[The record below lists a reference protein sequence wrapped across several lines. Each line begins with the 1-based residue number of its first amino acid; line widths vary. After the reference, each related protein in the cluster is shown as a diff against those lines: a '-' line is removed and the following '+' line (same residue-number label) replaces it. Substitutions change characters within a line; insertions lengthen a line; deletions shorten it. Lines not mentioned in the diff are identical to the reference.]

1 MDSETC
7 RCFSNSLRSSNIS
20 ISEWITFGIN
30 EYSPTISE
38 DVDEP
43 DSEEAS
49 LAGYSLTELLLE
61 EEDIGTIES
70 KVMMLEM
77 F

>member
-1 MDSETC
+1 MC
-7 RCFSNSLRSSNIS
+7 CVAFR
-20 ISEWITFGIN
+20 GIN
-30 EYSPTISE
+30 EYSPIISE

-49 LAGYSLTELLLE
+49 LAGYSLAELLLE
-61 EEDIGTIES
+61 EGDIGTIEN